1 MTTKDPYTIDL
12 NGLDVITFPSLS
24 DSNTSITWS
33 VPDTTI
39 TNTGMYS
46 GDDQSWN
53 ITLDNNYTDSI
64 TVSDWNWGQ
73 NKDITVDEDADI
85 TLGGKSLKEF
95 MSNVEERL
103 AILKPNPELEDR
115 WEELKELR
123 NKYVELEK
131 ELINKELMWEKL
143 KK

>member
-1 MTTKDPYTIDL
+1 MTTKDPYSIDL
-12 NGLDVITFPSLS
+12 HGIDVVTFPSTSNSTLTWGVTDNMNSGYS
-24 DSNTSITWS
+24 D
-33 VPDTTI
+33 DGFTI
-39 TNTGMYS
+39 N
-46 GDDQSWN
+46 
-53 ITLDNNYTDSI
+53 LDNYSDSI
-64 TVSDWNWGQ
+64 TVSSDWNWH
-73 NKDITVDEDADI
+73 NKGIQVDEDADI
-85 TLGGKSLKEF
+85 TLGNKSLKEF

-123 NKYVELEK
+123 NKYVKLEK

>member
-1 MTTKDPYTIDL
+1 MTTKEYSIDL
-12 NGLDVITFPSLS
+12 GGIDVVTFPSTSNSTLTWGITDNMNSSYS
-24 DSNTSITWS
+24 DDGFTVN
-33 VPDTTI
+33 
-39 TNTGMYS
+39 
-46 GDDQSWN
+46 
-53 ITLDNNYTDSI
+53 LDNLDSLSDSI
-64 TVSDWNWGQ
+64 TVSSDWNWGH
-73 NKDITVDEDADI
+73 NKGIQVDEDADI
-85 TLGGKSLKEF
+85 TLGNKSLKEF
-95 MSNVEERL
+95 MNNVEERL

>member
-1 MTTKDPYTIDL
+1 MTTKDPYSIDL
-12 NGLDVITFPSLS
+12 HGIDVVTFPSTSNSTLTWGVTDNMNSSYS
-24 DSNTSITWS
+24 D
-33 VPDTTI
+33 DGFTI
-39 TNTGMYS
+39 NLDNYS
-46 GDDQSWN
+46 DN
-53 ITLDNNYTDSI
+53 ITVS
-64 TVSDWNWGQ
+64 SDWNWGH
-73 NKDITVDEDADI
+73 NKGIQVDEDADI
-85 TLGGKSLKEF
+85 TLGNKSLKEF
-95 MSNVEERL
+95 MNNVEERL

>member
-1 MTTKDPYTIDL
+1 MTTKDPYSIDL
-12 NGLDVITFPSLS
+12 GGIDVVTFPSTSKTLTWDTADNIYSNYSDDGFTVNLDNLDSLS
-24 DSNTSITWS
+24 D
-33 VPDTTI
+33 TI
-39 TNTGMYS
+39 TVS
-46 GDDQSWN
+46 
-53 ITLDNNYTDSI
+53 
-64 TVSDWNWGQ
+64 SDWNWGH
-73 NKDITVDEDADI
+73 NKGIQVDEDADI
-85 TLGGKSLKEF
+85 TLGDKSLKEF
-95 MSNVEERL
+95 MNNVEERL

>member
-12 NGLDVITFPSLS
+12 HGLDVITFPSLS
-24 DSNTSITWS
+24 DSNTSITLN
-33 VPDTTI
+33 VPDTT
-39 TNTGMYS
+39 TMNTGLHS
-46 GDDQSWN
+46 DDDQSWN
-53 ITLDNNYTDSI
+53 ITLDNYTDTVS
-64 TVSDWNWGQ
+64 VSDWNWGQ
-73 NKDITVDEDADI
+73 NKGIQVDEDADI
-85 TLGGKSLKEF
+85 TLGSKSLKEF
-95 MSNVEERL
+95 MCNVEERL

-131 ELINKELMWEKL
+131 ELINKELMWEEL

>member
-24 DSNTSITWS
+24 DSNTSVTWS

-46 GDDQSWN
+46 DDDQSWN
-53 ITLDNNYTDSI
+53 IALDNYTDTV

-73 NKDITVDEDADI
+73 NKGIQVDEDADI
-85 TLGGKSLKEF
+85 TIGDRSLKDF
-95 MSNVEERL
+95 MNTVEERL
-103 AILKPNPELEDR
+103 AILKPNPALEDR
-115 WEELKELR
+115 WTELKELR

-131 ELINKELMWEKL
+131 ELLEKELMWEKL
-143 KK
+143 KT

>member
-1 MTTKDPYTIDL
+1 MTTKDTYSIDL
-12 NGLDVITFPSLS
+12 SGIDVVTFPGTSNSTLTWGVTDNMNSSYS
-24 DSNTSITWS
+24 DDGFTVN
-33 VPDTTI
+33 
-39 TNTGMYS
+39 
-46 GDDQSWN
+46 
-53 ITLDNNYTDSI
+53 LDNLDNYSDSI
-64 TVSDWNWGQ
+64 TVSSDWNWGH
-73 NKDITVDEDADI
+73 NKGIQVDEDADI
-85 TLGGKSLKEF
+85 TLGNKSLKEF
-95 MSNVEERL
+95 MNNVEERL

>member
-1 MTTKDPYTIDL
+1 MTTKDLYSIDL
-12 NGLDVITFPSLS
+12 GGIDVVTFPSTSNSTLTWGITDNMNSSYS
-24 DSNTSITWS
+24 DDGFTVN
-33 VPDTTI
+33 
-39 TNTGMYS
+39 
-46 GDDQSWN
+46 
-53 ITLDNNYTDSI
+53 LDNLDSLSDSI
-64 TVSDWNWGQ
+64 TVSSDWNWGH
-73 NKDITVDEDADI
+73 NKGIQVDEDADI
-85 TLGGKSLKEF
+85 TLGDKSLKEF
-95 MSNVEERL
+95 MNNVEERL